1 MSIGLKLGFPAL
13 VLASVGGCTNEGAVD
28 SAPRP
33 EPATSAASADPHAWL
48 GTETLKTRSGT
59 YEFKG
64 GYPTPEAA
72 KALHEQMLINR
83 AAEVYLTQV
92 PVVGIA
98 STCKGLRQAG
108 DGTSEPFVIWESLM
122 DAKTLLLTA
131 NTETVYGL
139 GCVDLKA
146 NGPTVLEAPPKM
158 LGGVTDALQRY
169 LVDVGPPG
177 PDKGQGGKYL
187 VLPPGYEGD
196 VPEGYFVVRSPTNTV
211 LVGVR
216 GFKVDG
222 KTDQA
227 VALMKQLRLYPL
239 SSTANPEPMQYVD
252 GSGKAIDTIHPDN
265 ASFYEELDGV
275 VQSEPAD
282 AFSPLERFQ
291 MESIGIRKGQP
302 LSDEPAHRA
311 LLEEGARLGAAMARA
326 NSFASVDRG
335 TYYYDDRQ
343 WQYIGDVPYTWMRD
357 GVLEVDRR
365 AYAYYMVLGNSPAM
379 MDKNVGIG
387 SYYLWTYK
395 DASANPLD
403 GGRNYKLT
411 IPVNVPA
418 KDFWSV
424 LVYDALSRSQI
435 QNSQKFPSVS
445 LYTDPK
451 KNPDGSV
458 DVFFG
463 PDMPAGQEKNWIQTV
478 PGRGWFPMVR
488 FYGPLPPLY
497 DRTWKLPDVEPVS

>member
-1 MSIGLKLGFPAL
+1 MSIGLKFGFPAL
-13 VLASVGGCTNEGAVD
+13 GLALLGGCTNEGAV
-28 SAPRP
+28 
-33 EPATSAASADPHAWL
+33 EPAPSSQSAASAGSTDAHGWL
-48 GTETLKTRSGT
+48 GTETLKTRSGS

-64 GYPTPEAA
+64 GYPTTEAA
-72 KALHEQMLINR
+72 KALHEQMVINR

-122 DAKTLLLTA
+122 DANTLLLTA

-139 GCVDLKA
+139 GCIDLKA
-146 NGPTVLEAPPKM
+146 NGPTVFEAPPKM
-158 LGGVTDALQRY
+158 LGNIMDALQRF
-169 LVDVGPPG
+169 LSDVGPPG

-187 VLPPGYEGD
+187 LLPPGYEGA
-196 VPEGYFVVRSPTNTV
+196 VPEGYFVVRSPTNTA

-239 SSTANPEPMQYVD
+239 SAAANPPPMQYVD
-252 GSGKAIDTIHPDN
+252 GSGKAIDTIHSDN
-265 ASFYEELDGV
+265 ASFYKELDGV
-275 VQSEPAD
+275 VQSEPAEV
-282 AFSPLERFQ
+282 FSPLERFQ

-302 LSDEPAHRA
+302 LADDAPHRA

-326 NSFASVDRG
+326 NSFASVDRE

-365 AYAYYMVLGNSPAM
+365 AYAYYMALGNSPAM

-395 DASANPLD
+395 DASGTPLD

-411 IPVNVPA
+411 IPANVPA

-435 QNSQKFPSVS
+435 QNGQAFPSVS
-445 LYTDPK
+445 VYSGPK
-451 KNPDGSV
+451 TNPDGSV
-458 DVFFG
+458 DVYFG
-463 PDMPAGQEKNWIQTV
+463 PNTPEGQEKNWIQTV

-488 FYGPLPPLY
+488 FYGPQPPLY
-497 DRTWKLPDVEPVS
+497 DKSWKLPDVALLD